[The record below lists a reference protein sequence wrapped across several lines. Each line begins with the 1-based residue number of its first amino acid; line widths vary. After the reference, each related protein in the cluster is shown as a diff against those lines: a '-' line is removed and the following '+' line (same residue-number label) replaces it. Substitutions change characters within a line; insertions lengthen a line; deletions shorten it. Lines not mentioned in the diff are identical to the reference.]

1 MSLRETIAEQLAGA
15 TKARDTVRLNTL
27 RMLRAAMKNRE
38 VELRAE
44 LKDAEIVRVIGS
56 QIKQR
61 KESIRQYEVGGRMD
75 LAKKEEEELE
85 ILMSFMPEQIS
96 EEAVNRVVIEIIE
109 ELGAKNMKD
118 MGMVMKAAMARLAG
132 SADGKMV
139 NDIVRKE
146 LSGSVQSHN

>member
-1 MSLRETIAEQLAGA
+1 MSLRDTIAQQLAGA
-15 TKARDTVRLNTL
+15 TKAKDTIRLNTL

>member
-118 MGMVMKAAMARLAG
+118 MGMVMKNTIQKAQGGASNDRISKKVREFLA
-132 SADGKMV
+132 
-139 NDIVRKE
+139 
-146 LSGSVQSHN
+146 

>member
-1 MSLRETIAEQLAGA
+1 MTLRETIAQQLAGA
-15 TKARDTVRLNTL
+15 TKAKDAVRMNTL

-44 LKDAEIVRVIGS
+44 LEDGEILRVIGS

-61 KESIRQYEVGGRMD
+61 KESMRQYEEAGRVD
-75 LAKKEEEELE
+75 LADKEGEELE

-96 EEAVNRVVIEIIE
+96 EEAVNRAVIEIIE
-109 ELGAKNMKD
+109 ELDAKDMKD
-118 MGMVMKAAMARLAG
+118 MGRVMKAAMAKFAG

-139 NDIVRKE
+139 NEIVRKK
-146 LSGSVQSHN
+146 LSG